1 MATIDT
7 AEALLDD
14 VLDAL
19 GLSDDDDTTDSGRL
33 AAIRCIR
40 ARLDENADAALAA
53 AHDRAADERHW
64 QRNAGARS

>member
-1 MATIDT
+1 MTTIDT

-19 GLSDDDDTTDSGRL
+19 GLTDDEDTTDAGRL

-40 ARLDENADAALAA
+40 KRLDEHADEALSAD
-53 AHDRAADERHW
+53 HDRRADERHYY
-64 QRNAGARS
+64 AGARL